1 MLTAVCWPYEETICD
16 RLCRRRIEAAEP
28 EDFEVE
34 GGEEG
39 VLLVFDE
46 EEDEEEDDDDDE
58 EEEGDEATEVDDE
71 EEELDGCGAAG
82 EAFFLKSEADTV
94 PAATA
99 AGTCV
104 VKPSNPHKPDDG
116 TGTVAFTN
124 SFAGCNA

>member
-1 MLTAVCWPYEETICD
+1 LLTAVCWPYEETICD
-16 RLCRRRIEAAEP
+16 RLCSRRIEAAEP

-46 EEDEEEDDDDDE
+46 EEDEEEDDDDD